1 MPIHQVGKSDQNTV
15 LIFLFLF
22 PPQQVEH
29 LCQYPKS
36 QAEADAGKGP
46 SIINDDDIIVIIV
59 IAIVTFT

>member
-1 MPIHQVGKSDQNTV
+1 MPIHQVDKSGQSTL

-36 QAEADAGKGP
+36 QAEADAGEGP
-46 SIINDDDIIVIIV
+46 LIINEIIIIV